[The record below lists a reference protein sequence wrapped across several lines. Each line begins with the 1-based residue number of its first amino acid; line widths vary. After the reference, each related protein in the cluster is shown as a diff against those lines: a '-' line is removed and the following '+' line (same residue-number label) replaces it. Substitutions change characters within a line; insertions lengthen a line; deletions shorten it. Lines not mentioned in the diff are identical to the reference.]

1 MVGTPRCGVR
11 SAQRADPTENEIMNE
26 TPKTKSGWQIVRRI
40 LIALAVLAT
49 LIAVLYAEED
59 WRGKRAWENYKHEW
73 EAKGEKFDWQAFV
86 PPVVPDDQNF
96 FTAPIFTNMQNRKIT
111 MSPYGN
117 DGGPD
122 FPSYKDLPSDKIGY
136 VGNYRETLTDLK
148 AWQTY
153 YRNPT
158 NIHTVVGFVFTNG
171 TFIEQTNYANHE
183 AAGFFVASQPQT
195 PAKDVLLALSK
206 FDSAVE
212 ELRQASH
219 RPYANVPL
227 NYEDGF
233 NSASTLLP
241 ILAELKRCTQLL
253 HLRAIAE
260 LADSQNEEALADVKL
275 MLYLNNSLRSSPFLI
290 CHLVRFA
297 IVAIDL
303 QPIWEGLAKHQ
314 WTDEQLTTLEVELA
328 KVDFLADY
336 GFILGGERAFAI
348 ASFENQRR
356 TREMI
361 SYTDAGDV
369 TNKLTF
375 MPSAFFY
382 QNELAFA
389 RMHQQWI
396 LPLVDTN
403 SRTVSP
409 EKLQQANDAVQAE
422 KKHYSPYK
430 VQALMV
436 FPAISATVR
445 KIAAIQSS
453 IDLARVACALERYRL
468 AHGEYP
474 ETFDALAPQF
484 IAQIPHDII
493 GGQPLHYRRTD
504 DGNFVLYSV
513 GWNEKDDGGQ
523 VALKKGGSLDRDNG
537 DWVWQYPKNN

>member
-1 MVGTPRCGVR
+1 M
-11 SAQRADPTENEIMNE
+11 DE
-26 TPKTKSGWQIVRRI
+26 TSKIKSGWRI
-40 LIALAVLAT
+40 LRRFLIAIGTLAT

-59 WRGKRAWENYKHEW
+59 WRGKHAWENYKHEW

-86 PPVVPDDQNF
+86 PPPVPDDQNF
-96 FTAPIFTNMQNRKIT
+96 FTAPIFTKIKNDKIAMT
-111 MSPYGN
+111 PYGN
-117 DGGPD
+117 DGGPTS
-122 FPSYKDLPSDKIGY
+122 PKDLLSSKIGY
-136 VGNYRETLTDLK
+136 IGGSNGRATITDLQ

-153 YRNPT
+153 YRNHATDEFP
-158 NIHTVVGFVFTNG
+158 
-171 TFIEQTNYANHE
+171 
-183 AAGFFVASQPQT
+183 SSPQPQT
-195 PAKDVLLALSK
+195 PAKDVLFALSK
-206 FDSAVE
+206 FDAAVE
-212 ELRQASH
+212 ELRQASQ
-219 RPYANVPL
+219 RPYANIPL

-241 ILAELKRCTQLL
+241 ILAELKRCTQVLQ
-253 HLRAIAE
+253 LRAVAE
-260 LADSQNEEALADVKL
+260 LANGQSAKALDDVKL
-275 MLYLNNSLRSSPFLI
+275 MLYLNNSLRNSPFLI
-290 CHLVRFA
+290 CHLVRIA

-303 QPIWEGLAKHQ
+303 QPIWEGLAEYK
-314 WTDEQLTTLEVELA
+314 WSDEQLVALEAELA
-328 KVDFLADY
+328 KVDFLVDY
-336 GFILGGERAFAI
+336 GPIMRGERAFAI

-361 SYTDAGDV
+361 SYTDASDA

-375 MPSAFFY
+375 MPSAYFY

-389 RMHQQWI
+389 QLHQQWV

-403 SRTVSP
+403 LRIISP
-409 EKLQQANDAVQAE
+409 AAFKHANDVVQAE

-430 VQALMV
+430 VQALML
-436 FPAISATVR
+436 FPAISATIR
-445 KIAAIQSS
+445 KIAANQTS

-474 ETFDALAPQF
+474 KMLDALAPQF
-484 IAQIPHDII
+484 TAQVPHDII

-504 DGNFVLYSV
+504 DGYFVLYSV